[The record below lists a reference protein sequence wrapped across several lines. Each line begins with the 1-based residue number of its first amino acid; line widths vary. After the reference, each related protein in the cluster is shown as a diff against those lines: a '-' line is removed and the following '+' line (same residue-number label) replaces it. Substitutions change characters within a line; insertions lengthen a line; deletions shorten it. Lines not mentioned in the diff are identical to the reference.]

1 MQQDNRVLI
10 RIVLKILIS
19 LVWLIN
25 GLFCKVLH
33 FVPRHQSIVA
43 RILGDDFSNL
53 ITRAI
58 GFLEILM
65 FVWILSGIKS
75 RLCAIL
81 QIIIVLTMNIIE
93 FILAPDLL
101 LFGKVN
107 LLIAFAFTG
116 VVAINEFVLT
126 GTKQTHA

>member
-25 GLFCKVLH
+25 GLFCKVLN
-33 FVPRHQSIVA
+33 FVPRHQLIVA

-58 GFLEILM
+58 GSLEILM

-81 QIIIVLTMNIIE
+81 QIIIVLTMNVIE

-101 LFGKVN
+101 LFGKAN

>member
-25 GLFCKVLH
+25 GLFCKVLN
-33 FVPRHQSIVA
+33 FVPRHQLIVA

-81 QIIIVLTMNIIE
+81 QIIIVLTMNVIE

>member
-10 RIVLKILIS
+10 RIVLKMLIS

-25 GLFCKVLH
+25 GLFCKVLN
-33 FVPRHQSIVA
+33 FVPRHQLIVT

-53 ITRAI
+53 ITLAI

-81 QIIIVLTMNIIE
+81 QIIIVLTMNVIE

-101 LFGKVN
+101 LFGRVN
-107 LLIAFAFTG
+107 LLIAFASTG
-116 VVAINEFVLT
+116 VVAI
-126 GTKQTHA
+126 